1 MKRVISPSV
10 PKLQTFVEM
19 FCANYRAAMLVE
31 LFAPPTWRHGT
42 SNCAGVQT
50 KYEDKNFR
58 DSLALDFGI

>member
-31 LFAPPTWRHGT
+31 LFA